1 MQPNVTLRQLRAF
14 VLLAQTGKF
23 TLAAQRMHITQSAL
37 STLVKELEQGVGA
50 RLFDRH
56 TRMVEMTAAG
66 ADFYLVAQKLLDDLD
81 TAVAGMGDLAALRNG
96 RVSIV
101 ASTVISASL
110 LSGAFK
116 AFRGLHPG
124 VQFVLRDV
132 AEEEIL
138 RVVASGTVDF
148 GIGTFLDADGDI
160 AESHLFDDGFLAL
173 CAPEHPLARKR
184 RIRWRDLQGE
194 PFIALAPGSPIR
206 RLLDDTMAREGLRMN
221 VVNEVSFSTTVL
233 SLVSAGVGVSVLP
246 MNNHP
251 YLRGFDVHAAP
262 LVSPSVT
269 RRISIFTKRRRSLSP
284 AAGAFIEFLHAQV
297 RRPAGNA
304 PPAAGGR

>member
-1 MQPNVTLRQLRAF
+1 MQPNVTIRQLRAF
-14 VLLAQTGKF
+14 ALLAQTGKF

-37 STLVKELEQGVGA
+37 STLVKELEQGVGV

-56 TRMVEMTAAG
+56 TRMVEMTEAG
-66 ADFYLVAQKLLDDLD
+66 ADFYEVAHKLLGELD
-81 TAVAGMGDLAALRNG
+81 TAVANMNGLAALRNG
-96 RVSIV
+96 RVRIV

-116 AFRGLHPG
+116 AFRSLHPG
-124 VQFVLRDV
+124 VQFVLHDV

-138 RVVASGTVDF
+138 RVVASGAVDF
-148 GIGTFLDADGDI
+148 GIGTFLDTDEDI
-160 AESHLFDDGFLAL
+160 AESHLFDDGFIAL

-206 RLLDDTMAREGLRMN
+206 RLIDDTVAREGLRLS

-233 SLVSAGVGVSVLP
+233 SLVSAGVGISVLP

-251 YLRGFDVHAAP
+251 YLRGFEVHAAP
-262 LVSPSVT
+262 LVAPGVT
-269 RRISIFTKRRRSLSP
+269 RRISIFTQRRRSLPP
-284 AAGAFIEFLHAQV
+284 AAEAFIAFLHAQV
-297 RRPAGNA
+297 RSQARG
-304 PPAAGGR
+304 AAGAP